1 MKLEEFLRGK
11 AAALAFSGGTD
22 SALLLAAAVKAGCRV
37 QPYFVHSAFQPG
49 FELEDAKRLCEQLG
63 VELRVLEARPL
74 EDEQVRAN
82 GPQRCYYCKRMIFSA
97 LVSAAAADGFSEV
110 WDGTNASDDAADR
123 PGMRALA
130 ELKVA
135 SPLRLCG
142 LTKADVRRMSRELGL
157 FTAAKPAYACL
168 ATRVPTGTA
177 LDAETLRRV
186 EQAEGALMAMG
197 FSDLRVRVLGRQGC
211 LQLPAGQLEE
221 GARRHREYTGAR
233 GPWWLG
239 GLFDLAPRK
248 EE

>member
-97 LVSAAAADGFSEV
+97 LMSAAAADGFSEV
-110 WDGTNASDDAADR
+110 WDGTNASDDASDR

-130 ELKVA
+130 ELKVV

-168 ATRVPTGTA
+168 ATRVPTGTP
-177 LDAETLRRV
+177 LEAETLRRV
-186 EQAEGALMAMG
+186 ERAEGALMTMG
-197 FSDLRVRVLGRQGC
+197 FSDLRVRVLGRLGR
-211 LQLPAGQLEE
+211 LQLPAGQFEE
-221 GARRHREYTGAR
+221 AVRRHGEITGALA
-233 GPWWLG
+233 PWFDGVL
-239 GLFDLAPRK
+239 LDLAPRK

>member
-49 FELEDAKRLCEQLG
+49 FELEDAERLCAQLG
-63 VELRVLEARPL
+63 VELRVLEASPL

-82 GPQRCYYCKRMIFSA
+82 GPLRCYYCKRMIFSA

-110 WDGTNASDDAADR
+110 WDGTNASDDASDR

-130 ELKVA
+130 ELGVK

-142 LTKADVRRMSRELGL
+142 LTKADVRRKSRELGL
-157 FTAAKPAYACL
+157 FTAQKPAYACL
-168 ATRVPTGTA
+168 ATRVPTGTP
-177 LDAETLRRV
+177 LEAETLRRV
-186 EQAEGALMAMG
+186 EAAEGALMAMG
-197 FSDLRVRVLGRQGC
+197 FSNLRVRVLGRLGR
-211 LQLPAGQLEE
+211 LQLPAGRLEE
-221 GARRHREYTGAR
+221 AARRHKEITGALA
-233 GPWWLG
+233 PWFDGVL
-239 GLFDLAPRK
+239 LDLAPRK

>member
-11 AAALAFSGGTD
+11 SAALAFSGGAD

-37 QPYFVHSAFQPG
+37 QPYFVASAFQPA
-49 FELEDAKRLCEQLG
+49 FEGEDAKRLCAQLG

-74 EDEQVRAN
+74 EDERVRQN
-82 GPQRCYYCKRMIFSA
+82 GPLRCYYCKKMIFST
-97 LVSAAAADGFSEV
+97 LVAAAAADGFLEV

-130 ELKVA
+130 ELGVQ

-142 LTKADVRRMSRELGL
+142 LTKAEVRRKSRELGL
-157 FTAAKPAYACL
+157 FTAQKPAYACL

-177 LDAETLRRV
+177 LDGDTLRRV
-186 EQAEGALMAMG
+186 ERAEGALMDMG
-197 FSDLRVRVLGRQGC
+197 FSDLRVRVLGRLGR

-221 GARRHREYTGAR
+221 AARRHGEITGALA
-233 GPWWLG
+233 PWFDGVL
-239 GLFDLAPRK
+239 LDLAPRK

>member
-1 MKLEEFLRGK
+1 MKLEEFLRGR

-63 VELRVLEARPL
+63 MELRVLEARPL

-110 WDGTNASDDAADR
+110 WDGTNASDDASDR

-130 ELKVA
+130 ELKVV

-168 ATRVPTGTA
+168 ATRVPTGTP
-177 LDAETLRRV
+177 LEAETLRRV

-197 FSDLRVRVLGRQGC
+197 FSDLRVRVLGRLGR
-211 LQLPAGQLEE
+211 LQLPAGQFEE
-221 GARRHREYTGAR
+221 AVRRHGEITGALA
-233 GPWWLG
+233 PWFDGVL
-239 GLFDLAPRK
+239 LDLAPRK

>member
-97 LVSAAAADGFSEV
+97 LVSAAAADGFAEV

-130 ELKVA
+130 ELKVV

-186 EQAEGALMAMG
+186 EQAEGALMSMG
-197 FSDLRVRVLGRQGC
+197 FSDLRVRVLGRQGR

-221 GARRHREYTGAR
+221 AARRHGEITGTLA
-233 GPWWLG
+233 PWFDGVL
-239 GLFDLAPRK
+239 LDLAPRK

>member
-110 WDGTNASDDAADR
+110 WDGTNASDDASDR

-130 ELKVA
+130 ELKVV

-157 FTAAKPAYACL
+157 FTASKPAYACL
-168 ATRVPTGTA
+168 ATRVPTGTP
-177 LDAETLRRV
+177 LEAETLRRV
-186 EQAEGALMAMG
+186 ERAEGALMTMG
-197 FSDLRVRVLGRQGC
+197 FSDLRVRVLGRLGR
-211 LQLPAGQLEE
+211 LQLPAGQFEE
-221 GARRHREYTGAR
+221 AVRRHGEITGALA
-233 GPWWLG
+233 PWFDGVL
-239 GLFDLAPRK
+239 LDLAHRK